1 MTRATIIEIGA
12 RALHDSLRRA
22 YATDA
27 PDWDAAPEHVR
38 VAIRGDVEAVIAAL
52 EAAGVKV
59 GEFGP

>member
-1 MTRATIIEIGA
+1 MTRSALIEIGA
-12 RALHDSLRRA
+12 RALYDSLRCT

-27 PDWDAAPEHVR
+27 PDWGAAPEHVR

-59 GEFGP
+59 GEKK